1 MGSANPPS
9 DPAADPNGLHLGEKP
24 GAAGE
29 VVLTSGTLSADP
41 QLVGVAGSGTV
52 TQTGGKNVT
61 VCGSLVSSQLQR
73 TFWPTD
79 TVALAGV
86 NCSTAI
92 WVWSGSL
99 MPARIVM
106 GSAVTT
112 PDDFDFEPAARFG
125 GSRTCPSGQY

>member
-1 MGSANPPS
+1 MGGVGAKR
-9 DPAADPNGLHLGEKP
+9 LGSLP
-24 GAAGE
+24 GAGA
-29 VVLTSGTLSADP
+29 LWP
-41 QLVGVAGSGTV
+41 
-52 TQTGGKNVT
+52 GGKNVT

-79 TVALAGV
+79 TVALAGM

-112 PDDFDFEPAARFG
+112 PDDFDFDALLELSDDPQAVPRARTPTVTAANPTRTRRVLRTPIETSAW
-125 GSRTCPSGQY
+125 SRHVRRAR